1 MVWFYGYFLPHFNIV
16 NTLEYGESM
25 PDTENVHFFQLLM
38 LKSYQCFPHNL
49 VFCSARS
56 AAETKHS
63 ESGRQTDELIT
74 VLGQGL
80 AETRKEVGALSG

>member
-1 MVWFYGYFLPHFNIV
+1 MPH
-16 NTLEYGESM
+16 
-25 PDTENVHFFQLLM
+25 TENVHFFQLFM

-56 AAETKHS
+56 AAEAKHS
-63 ESGRQTDELIT
+63 ESGLRTDELIT

-80 AETRKEVGALSG
+80 AETRKEVGALSR